1 MATLTVTTFVT
12 LDGVMQ
18 APGGPDED
26 RDGGFEHGGWV
37 MPYFDEEGGRF
48 MAEVFA
54 TADAF
59 LLGRRTWEIFAGY
72 WPKVTDPAD
81 PIAGPL
87 NRLPKHVASR
97 TLERVSW
104 QGSSLV
110 RDAAS
115 EVAALKARYARELQ
129 VHGSGGLVQ
138 TLLAHDLVDTLR
150 LLVFPVAL
158 GTGKRLFG
166 KGTAPAAFALA
177 GSRTTPAGVAVHTYR
192 RAGKPAYGTVG
203 A

>member
-1 MATLTVTTFVT
+1 MGTLTVTTFVT

-26 RDGGFEHGGWV
+26 RDGGFAHGGWLA
-37 MPYFDEEGGRF
+37 PHFDDDLGRF

-54 TADAF
+54 NADAF

-104 QGSSLV
+104 PGSTLV

-115 EVAALKARYARELQ
+115 EVAALEARYARELQ

-138 TLLAHDLVDTLR
+138 TLLAGELVDVLR
-150 LLVFPVAL
+150 LIVFPVAL

-166 KGTAPAAFALA
+166 EGTMPAVFALEA
-177 GSRTTPAGVAVHTYR
+177 ARTTSRGVVVSTYR
-192 RAGKPAYGTVG
+192 RLGRPSYGTVG
-203 A
+203 E